1 MIHAFRMTR
10 QYDESVPDS
19 RRGVRFVLKIGTRYA
34 IARPKVDFLVTC
46 FGWRDPGVELFN

>member
-10 QYDESVPDS
+10 QYDESVPGN